1 MNNITV
7 EIIRDIRIPFLSHIM
22 LPRHAVS
29 DSSRIVEHSARN
41 AYSVLRRIVVLTVVA
56 FAIWAMI
63 SSTSQLRRRH
73 LEIETELANL
83 QSQRDLASL
92 SDSPPTDI
100 AYLTSLDE
108 KLQSLQSERIIPQNF
123 SWLGIALGTCSY
135 GVALVVSA
143 MFWWNCLRAFHQ
155 PATIPITIAAH
166 VLGQIG
172 KYIPGKAM
180 VIVMR
185 TAATARHD
193 GVAKIPAVLSVF
205 VETLTMMACGAAV
218 AGVAAL
224 AIPAPTWVRLGAFAF
239 GCCAAIPTIPPL
251 FRPILARI
259 ASTRFLRDSHLT
271 SHDYNWRL
279 MLHGWLW
286 MLLVWLMVALSFW
299 CIVRATPG
307 AHSTIVG
314 FSGFA
319 TTTATISL
327 AMIAGF
333 VSFVPG
339 GAGVRELVITAI
351 LAPVAGAG
359 PAMVAAILARLV
371 FLLVECL
378 ASSLAWLYLQRTDS
392 RTPIQL
398 N

>member
-7 EIIRDIRIPFLSHIM
+7 EIIRDIRIPFRSHIM

-29 DSSRIVEHSARN
+29 DSTRIVEHSARN
-41 AYSVLRRIVVLTVVA
+41 AYSVLRRIVALTVVA
-56 FAIWAMI
+56 FAIWAML
-63 SSTSQLRRRH
+63 SSTSQLRKRH
-73 LEIETELANL
+73 LEIESERAQL
-83 QSQRDLASL
+83 QSQRDLYDRA
-92 SDSPPTDI
+92 DATAADI
-100 AYLTSLDE
+100 ALRVSLDD
-108 KLQSLQSERIIPQNF
+108 KLRSLQAERIIPQNF
-123 SWLGIALGTCSY
+123 SWLGIACGTCSY
-135 GVALVVSA
+135 GVALIVSA

-155 PATIPITIAAH
+155 PATIPVTIAAH

-251 FRPILARI
+251 FRPILARV

-271 SHDYNWRL
+271 SHDYSWRL
-279 MLHGWLW
+279 MVHGWLW
-286 MLLVWLMVALSFW
+286 MLLVWLLIAISFW
-299 CIVRATPG
+299 FIVRATPG
-307 AHSTIVG
+307 AHTNIIG

-339 GAGVRELVITAI
+339 GAGVRELVITGI

-378 ASSLAWLYLQRTDS
+378 ASSLAWLYLHRTDS
-392 RTPIQL
+392 RAPIKV